1 MGTTGSAAAGSAGAA
16 SAKSKLAAL
25 LHSAMAKT
33 GKSKLANILHA
44 GATASQGTTPT
55 PSLFKLI
62 SDTPAFLATYA
73 ATHGAWVYGL
83 LFCVVFAEVR
93 R

>member
-25 LHSAMAKT
+25 LHSAMAKA

-44 GATASQGTTPT
+44 GATASQGTT